1 MAAAEGVGSALMG
14 APGVVGAFTGPA
26 AGGAFAAVGVLIS
39 GAPTGALGGA
49 GTGARRAIGDGSG
62 VRALATGTSALLVRE
77 VARSAICLAISS

>member
-1 MAAAEGVGSALMG
+1 MAAAEGLGSALMG
-14 APGVVGAFTGPA
+14 APGVVGAFTGP
-26 AGGAFAAVGVLIS
+26 GGPFAAVGVLIS

-49 GTGARRAIGDGSG
+49 GAGARRAIGDGSG